1 MGAENM
7 IQLEGHSQQN
17 LVSGKKEI
25 THRKLDLYHFIDV
38 YLIDSCVMDVDH
50 TSLNKA
56 SLHRVL

>member
-1 MGAENM
+1 M
-7 IQLEGHSQQN
+7 IQLEGHRQQN

-25 THRKLDLYHFIDV
+25 THRKLDLCHFIDV
-38 YLIDSCVMDVDH
+38 YLIDSNVMDVDH

>member
-1 MGAENM
+1 M

-56 SLHRVL
+56 SLHRAL